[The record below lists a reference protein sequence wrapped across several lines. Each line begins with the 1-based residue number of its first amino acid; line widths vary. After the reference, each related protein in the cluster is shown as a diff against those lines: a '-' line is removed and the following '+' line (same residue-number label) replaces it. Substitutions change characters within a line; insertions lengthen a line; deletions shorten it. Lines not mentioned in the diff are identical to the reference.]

1 MNLLMWIVLALAAA
15 ALGVVVAGQVG
26 AFAGQPPSGLGLREG
41 NKLKPPSRTPNS
53 VSSQADLW
61 PDAGQNS
68 YARIAPLAAA
78 GDRAA
83 TMARLRQVVQG
94 MAGARVEETRDDY
107 LRATFRTRLMGY
119 VDDAE
124 FWFDPAA
131 NAVQVRSAS
140 RVGGKDYGVNRER
153 VEAIRGRM
161 AQP

>member
-1 MNLLMWIVLALAAA
+1 MNLLMWVVLGLAAA
-15 ALGVVVAGQVG
+15 VLGVVVAGQVG

-41 NKLKPPSRTPNS
+41 NKLKPPSSTPNS

-68 YARIAPLAAA
+68 TAHIVPLAAV

-83 TMARLRQVVQG
+83 TMARLRQVAQG
-94 MAGARVEETRDDY
+94 TPGARIEEARDDY

-131 NAVQVRSAS
+131 NVIQVRSAS
-140 RVGGKDYGVNRER
+140 RVGRKDFGVNRER
-153 VEAIRGRM
+153 VEAIRRRM
-161 AQP
+161 AAP